1 MSNDH
6 INYTYIRPNQLD
18 STILYEEN
26 ETENKS
32 SSNPSINPENR
43 AGQMLSTQPPSID
56 FKLSVKIDISS
67 GKCVLH
73 ADKLPN
79 QSNVRSPFMNSPVSG
94 GGFISP
100 ELMKNFVGTGNF
112 SPNISSNYHDSDSRK
127 TTFIFPAIGVQ
138 TFYESINK
146 KILDK
151 LTKKANLY
159 AMIKLESF
167 AMPTSIHGFNSR
179 DLYMSRDMVLSPA
192 LLDFIE
198 QTLEPFD
205 LKSSINTP
213 DGAKAKIHKSES
225 LDEHS
230 LKKKTIENNYFP
242 VDVVVFV
249 SMKPSAIRFTC
260 MPQSTME
267 CLLKLPSVEMV
278 VSTSRIDSQTQTK
291 LENILKSEKPE
302 ISDEFFLSNSL
313 SASYNDGGLNLTCS
327 LSDFSL
333 KFYNRLAI
341 RNTIDRFYY
350 NDTHSAVF
358 EEKDSLSVRVAY
370 IKVNISRNKRIASK
384 SNQTFA
390 FNANS
395 GQNEVKLSILADV
408 GSTSFIYDMRNIKE
422 VFVFPKI
429 WYRRSFAR
437 RIIFGDEISTNNVPM
452 GHESFPS
459 SKNKDDLSVEET
471 PNSKI
476 IKRRNKNINI

>member
-1 MSNDH
+1 M
-6 INYTYIRPNQLD
+6 RPNNLN
-18 STILYEEN
+18 SSILYEEN
-26 ETENKS
+26 ENENMS
-32 SSNPSINPENR
+32 STSNPNITPENR
-43 AGQMLSTQPPSID
+43 AAQLLASQAPSID

-73 ADKLPN
+73 ADKPPN
-79 QSNVRSPFMNSPVSG
+79 QPNARSAYMNSPVSG
-94 GGFISP
+94 GYFSP
-100 ELMKNFVGTGNF
+100 ELMKGFAGNANFT
-112 SPNISSNYHDSDSRK
+112 PNISSTYHDPESRK

-138 TFYESINK
+138 TFYESTNK
-146 KILDK
+146 KKMEK
-151 LTKKANLY
+151 LTKKASLY
-159 AMIKLESF
+159 AMIKIESF
-167 AMPTSIHGFNSR
+167 AMPTSVQGFNSR
-179 DLYMSRDMVLSPA
+179 ELYMSRDMVLSPA

-213 DGAKAKIHKSES
+213 EGTKAKIPKSES
-225 LDEHS
+225 LDENS
-230 LKKKTIENNYFP
+230 IKNKINENKEPNYFP

-260 MPQSTME
+260 VPQSTME

-278 VSTSRIDSQTQTK
+278 VSTSRVDSQTQTK
-291 LENILKSEKPE
+291 LENILKSEEPN
-302 ISDEFFLSNSL
+302 EFFLSNSL
-313 SASYNDGGLNLTCS
+313 SATYNDGGLNLTCS

-341 RNTIDRFYY
+341 RNTIDPRFYY
-350 NDTHSAVF
+350 NDAHSTVF

-370 IKVNISRNKRIASK
+370 IKVNISRNKRAVSK
-384 SNQTFA
+384 FLPNQAYMSNSS
-390 FNANS
+390 S

-437 RIIFGDEISTNNVPM
+437 RIIFGDEISTSTVPM
-452 GHESFPS
+452 AHDSFRTSQTNVDTSAPA
-459 SKNKDDLSVEET
+459 NN
-471 PNSKI
+471 NSRI
-476 IKRRNKNINI
+476 IKRRN